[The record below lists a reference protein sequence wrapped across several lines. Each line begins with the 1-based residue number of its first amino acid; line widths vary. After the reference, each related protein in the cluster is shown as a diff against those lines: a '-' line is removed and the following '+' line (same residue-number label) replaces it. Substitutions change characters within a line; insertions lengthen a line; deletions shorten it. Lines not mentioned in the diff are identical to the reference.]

1 MKVTGFEKI
10 ERFKDFSL
18 IKNRGEHSFCKF
30 SFMATRFDDYSELVG
45 KSVKIIEDNRNL
57 MFGIVEE
64 VKFVTGNTENIVK
77 VTIISK
83 SSELDKKKMSRIFQ
97 KEDQTYKEILD
108 EISRKIG
115 YELNVPI
122 SLKEAELAHP
132 IIQKNETDYNFIK
145 RLLYEA
151 YSELIIV
158 DVGIDKIINVGYID
172 DSTYEIKSNE
182 VISMELSLNEKG
194 SEIVFVIQGGVKGL
208 EFRQFVDIGKKVC
221 WQGKSY
227 IINFFEVEKV
237 EGVYRYKC
245 KAICDFEIEAS
256 DKNQSQQLLLKAK
269 VVDVDDPNKYGRV
282 RLEFLG
288 DNIEDMTTDNKVWN
302 NVLTSYTAKNGGFVF
317 VPDVDDVVEVIW
329 NGIEFV
335 VIGCLRQEPL
345 AERYQ
350 DVKLKQIGNLYDKNI
365 CFAEDKLEITSK
377 ETTVT
382 LLDEEVQVLVK
393 DSMVT
398 ISKDKIDVDTS
409 KSKVQINNDITIDTG
424 KVHVDTDEMENNVK
438 KKYVCESR
446 NITLNSSSTVTIAG
460 KTKVSIN

>member
-1 MKVTGFEKI
+1 MKVTGFEEI

-18 IKNRGEHSFCKF
+18 IKNRGEHSLCKF
-30 SFMATRFDDYSELVG
+30 SFVAASFDDYSELVG
-45 KSVKIIEDNRNL
+45 NSVKIIEDNRNL
-57 MFGIVEE
+57 MFGIIEE
-64 VKFVTGNTENIVK
+64 VEFVTGTTENIVK
-77 VTIISK
+77 VTVISK
-83 SSELDKKKMSRIFQ
+83 SSELDKEEISRLFQ

-108 EISRKIG
+108 EMCSRIN
-115 YELNVPI
+115 YEMNVPT

-132 IIQKNETDYNFIK
+132 IIQTNDTDYKFIK
-145 RLLYEA
+145 RLLYDA
-151 YSELIIV
+151 YGELIIV
-158 DVGIDKIINVGYID
+158 DVGNDKTINVGYVD
-172 DSTYEIKSNE
+172 DSTHEIKTNE
-182 VISMELSLNEKG
+182 VISMVLSLGEKVG
-194 SEIVFVIQGGVKGL
+194 EIDFLIQGGADGQEL
-208 EFRQFVDIGKKVC
+208 RQFVDVGKRVL

-227 IINFFEVEKV
+227 SITFLGVEKT
-237 EGVYRYKC
+237 ECVYRYKC
-245 KAICDFEIEAS
+245 KAICDLEIGTI
-256 DKNQSQQLLLKAK
+256 DKKEYQQFILKAK
-269 VVDVDDPNKYGRV
+269 VVDVDDPDKYGRI
-282 RLEFLG
+282 RLDFTG

-377 ETTVT
+377 EATVT
-382 LLDEEVQVLVK
+382 LLDEEIQVLVK